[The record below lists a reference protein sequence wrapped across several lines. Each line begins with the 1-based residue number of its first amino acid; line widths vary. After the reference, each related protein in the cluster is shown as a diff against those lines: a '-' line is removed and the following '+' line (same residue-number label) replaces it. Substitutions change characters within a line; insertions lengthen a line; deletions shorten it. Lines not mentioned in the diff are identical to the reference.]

1 MKTSMTVD
9 EMKYRDE
16 VAMRVLPY
24 FLRLDKVSRHS
35 AYASDCVTEKDP
47 DGING
52 DRRMAAVQA
61 YRMADEMLYVRNKNI
76 NGYKG

>member
-1 MKTSMTVD
+1 MKTKMTEE
-9 EMKYRDE
+9 EMRYRDE

-35 AYASDCVTEKDP
+35 AYADITEEDP
-47 DGING
+47 DGINR